1 MRVERRGR
9 KPITRRIAIGGIAH
23 ETNLFSTAPTD
34 FEQFRQRVLIGG
46 RDLLAGF
53 AGTRT
58 VIGGFLDGIAATGAT
73 AIPLRFASATP
84 GGIVTRAA
92 YAELRQ
98 SLLDDL
104 RAAGAVDAVLLGLHG
119 AMVAEDVADV
129 EADLL
134 RAVRS
139 LVGARVP
146 LIATLDS
153 HANISAAMMQAADA
167 LVAYTT
173 YPHVDTY
180 ERGYEATT
188 LLQRLFDGQTTITTA
203 LACPPMLVPLPPQCT
218 TEETPM
224 RQVLRLAER
233 ERRRP
238 GVLNISVAGGFPY
251 SDVHDAGLR
260 VLVSTVGNEQ
270 LAREVARRVADE
282 AWRRRAE
289 FGPSLTPVDEAMRQ
303 ISVAAQYPVVLSDSG
318 DNPGAGAPC
327 DGTTLLAALRET
339 RQRDVVVGVIRDP
352 EAVAQAV
359 AAGTGA
365 EITVRLGGKTDDR
378 HGAPVIAV
386 ARVARITDGVFTNT
400 GPMGTGG
407 RTRMGMTAVL
417 DLDGIAV
424 IVTEQRVQ
432 ALDLS
437 LFRSVGIEP
446 TTARAI
452 VVKSSV
458 HFRAAFAPIAAA
470 IIDVD
475 TPGISSPHLER
486 FAFQRVRRPIW
497 PLDSDVI
504 YTPGG

>member
-9 KPITRRIAIGGIAH
+9 THLTRRIAIGGIAH
-23 ETNLFSTAPTD
+23 ETNLFSNVPTD
-34 FEQFRQRVLIGG
+34 FEQFRQRVLIDG
-46 RDLLAGF
+46 RDLLTGF

-58 VIGGFLDGIAATGAT
+58 VIGGFLDGIAAIGGT
-73 AIPLRFASATP
+73 AIPLLYASATP
-84 GGIVTRAA
+84 GGVVTRAA
-92 YAELRQ
+92 YTALRQ
-98 SLLDDL
+98 SLLDHL

-119 AMVAEDVADV
+119 AMVAEDVVDA

-134 RAVRS
+134 QAVRT
-139 LVGARVP
+139 LVGPGIP

-153 HANISAAMMQAADA
+153 HANISHAMVHAADT
-167 LVAYTT
+167 LITYTT

-180 ERGYEATT
+180 ERGYEATG
-188 LLQRLFDGQTTITTA
+188 LLQRLLAGQATVTTA
-203 LACPPMLVPLPPQCT
+203 LACPPMLAPLPPQCT

-251 SDVHDAGLR
+251 SDVHDAGVR
-260 VLVSTVGNEQ
+260 VLISTLNDAP
-270 LAREVARRVADE
+270 LAQEIARRIGSA
-282 AWRRRAE
+282 AWQRREE
-289 FGPSLTPVDEAMRQ
+289 FRPTLTPINEAVR
-303 ISVAAQYPVVLSDSG
+303 SVQAATAYPVVLSDSG

-327 DGTTLLAALRET
+327 DGTALLAALRAAHV
-339 RQRDVVVGVIRDP
+339 RDAVVGVICDP
-352 EAVAQAV
+352 ETVAHAVAT
-359 AAGTGA
+359 GTGTMIA
-365 EITVRLGGKTDDR
+365 VRLGGKTDDR
-378 HGAPVIAV
+378 HGPPILAD
-386 ARVARITDGVFTNT
+386 ARVERITDGVFTNT

-407 RTRMGMTAVL
+407 RTRMGMTALL
-417 DLDGIAV
+417 DLNGIKV

-458 HFRAAFAPIAAA
+458 HFRAAFEPIAAK

-486 FAFQRVRRPIW
+486 FAFQRVHRPIW
-497 PLDSDVI
+497 PLDADAT
-504 YTPGG
+504 YPPGG